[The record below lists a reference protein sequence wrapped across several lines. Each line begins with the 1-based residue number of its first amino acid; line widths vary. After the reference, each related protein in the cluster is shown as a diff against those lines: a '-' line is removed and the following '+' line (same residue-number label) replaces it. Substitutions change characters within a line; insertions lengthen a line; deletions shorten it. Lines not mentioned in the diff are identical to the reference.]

1 MATRCFSP
9 PLSFRPRSPT
19 IVLYPSLIRA
29 MAVSNLAFLAAAST
43 SSRVAPTLCG
53 NCIVEAHS
61 DSETLRSLPDTTD
74 VYSEPFQCKTQHIQQ
89 LLHTCHKQYSCR
101 WCR

>member
-19 IVLYPSLIRA
+19 IVLYPSLMRA
-29 MAVSNLAFLAAAST
+29 MAVSSLACLAAAST

-53 NCIVEAHS
+53 ILALSKQIYDN
-61 DSETLRSLPDTTD
+61 ETLR
-74 VYSEPFQCKTQHIQQ
+74 
-89 LLHTCHKQYSCR
+89 LLAVH
-101 WCR
+101 